1 MSRNAVDH
9 ETTRIYEIAE
19 QWRNNC
25 LLGGKGLI
33 FSDENIW
40 KIDCIQE
47 LENHLKFNDCQ
58 SSSKWRNSL
67 NLGANYLSSN
77 AQKLAAEVM
86 YVVYLA
92 AWGGEGATVGL
103 DKQKRHL
110 VEMLPELTEIDLGNH
125 ELFQDKALIG
135 IGNFGPRF
143 YSQTFNDQLIY
154 FFGFL
159 IQFLGLSNKE
169 KHIQLNDGW
178 KFGEW
183 LQNLPMVGGP
193 QFRHILIHL
202 LFPDEFERVFS
213 GSDKKKIFRCYQ
225 SLTDNN
231 MNSENWGNTDIALKS
246 IRDRLE
252 ADRNFRDFYQKPF
265 KSEWNNGNK
274 AQTTDDGQLI
284 SQSQSETLMEDSE
297 KPSPAVTSS
306 ENIIYFG
313 PPGTGKT
320 HTISKKRR
328 EYTADFASD
337 DEWLKKELRDK
348 NWYEVVF
355 MALYLLENATIAV
368 LNEHKFIRN
377 KPNKAE
383 KKNIRT
389 IIANELRWHS
399 NPLETKFDPTTYIQ
413 PFVFTRESDGN
424 SWILDGEFKNECA
437 ELMKLANLLEKGI
450 PSQSDEKNRRYNFV
464 TFHQS
469 YSYEDF
475 VEGIRPETENS
486 SEGITYKVKP
496 GVFREICQRAVEDE
510 ENHYALFIDEINRG
524 NIAKI
529 FGELI
534 TLIEPDKRLG
544 AVNQITVTLPY
555 SSKEFGVPPNL
566 SIYGTMNSADRSIDM
581 MDTALRRTFPVQRN
595 LARLKQDKGF

>member
-1 MSRNAVDH
+1 M
-9 ETTRIYEIAE
+9 
-19 QWRNNC
+19 
-25 LLGGKGLI
+25 
-33 FSDENIW
+33 
-40 KIDCIQE
+40 
-47 LENHLKFNDCQ
+47 
-58 SSSKWRNSL
+58 
-67 NLGANYLSSN
+67 
-77 AQKLAAEVM
+77 
-86 YVVYLA
+86 
-92 AWGGEGATVGL
+92 
-103 DKQKRHL
+103 
-110 VEMLPELTEIDLGNH
+110 
-125 ELFQDKALIG
+125 
-135 IGNFGPRF
+135 
-143 YSQTFNDQLIY
+143 IY

-159 IQFLGLSNKE
+159 VHFLALSDKE
-169 KHIQLNDGW
+169 KHIQIKDGGN
-178 KFGEW
+178 FREW
-183 LQNLPMVGGP
+183 LQNLPMAGGP
-193 QFRHILIHL
+193 QFRHILVHL

-213 GSDKKKIFRCYQ
+213 GSDKKKICRCYQ
-225 SLTDNN
+225 GLRDNN
-231 MNSENWGNTDIALKS
+231 MNTENWGNTDIVLKL

-252 ADRNFRDFYQKPF
+252 ADRNFRDFYQEPF

-274 AQTTDDGQLI
+274 SQTTDDGQLT
-284 SQSQSETLMEDSE
+284 SQNQSETLMEASE
-297 KPSPAVTSS
+297 KPSPDVTSS
-306 ENIIYFG
+306 ENVIYFG

-320 HTISKKRR
+320 HTINKKRR

-355 MALYLLENATIAV
+355 MALYLLEKATIAM

-377 KPNKAE
+377 KPNRAE

-399 NPLETKFDPTTYIQ
+399 NPLETKFDPTTYIP
-413 PFVFTRESDGN
+413 PFVFTRESDGK
-424 SWILDGEFKNECA
+424 SWILDGEFENEC
-437 ELMKLANLLEKGI
+437 EDLMKLANQLEKGI
-450 PSQSDEKNRRYNFV
+450 PSQSDEKNKRYNFV

-475 VEGIRPETENS
+475 VEGIRPETANS
-486 SEGITYKVKP
+486 SEGITYRVKP

-555 SSKEFGVPPNL
+555 SSEEFGVPPNL

-581 MDTALRRTFPVQRN
+581 MDTALRRRFQFKEILPDSSEIKGSDENGNIYDKNGEKIELRKLLDTINERVEILRDRNFTIGHAYFMDVKDFDKLKEVFIDKLIPLLQEYFFDDWIKIQWIFCDNSLESDTTKTDHQIIRNKTKEPEKVFSSAMDHSFLEPKRIFLPVVEEDISPSAIRKIYEN
-595 LARLKQDKGF
+595 N